1 MCISDWLTI
10 ASVCLLGAASP
21 GPSLII
27 VLRNTQVE
35 SRAQG
40 YLCAASHGFAVLL
53 YALAAVFGLSLLLTQ
68 ADLYK
73 LLTWASCFF
82 LGWVGMQ
89 LVINK
94 PNKLPILGESGREQ
108 SLLDASIQGFAVAFL
123 NPKLAV
129 FFFAIFIQFLHPAL
143 ETTHKL
149 LLAATAGLV
158 DFSWYC
164 LVVFLA
170 TGPLAIKTTKNIG
183 PIIDRTLGLVLIV
196 LAISI
201 IWR

>member
-1 MCISDWLTI
+1 MSISDWLSI
-10 ASVCLLGAASP
+10 ATVCLLGAASP

-27 VLRNTQVE
+27 VLRNSQSE
-35 SRAQG
+35 RRSQG
-40 YLCAASHGFAVLL
+40 YLCAVSHGFAVLL

-68 ADLYK
+68 SEIYK

-82 LGWVGMQ
+82 LGWMGMQ
-89 LVINK
+89 LLINK
-94 PNKLPILGESGREQ
+94 PVNLPKTGNGEDKQ
-108 SLLDASIQGFAVAFL
+108 PLLDASLQGFAVAFL

-129 FFFAIFIQFLHPAL
+129 FFFAIFSQFLHPAL
-143 ETTHKL
+143 ETSQKL
-149 LLAATAGLV
+149 LLAATAGFV
-158 DFSWYC
+158 DLSWYC

-170 TGPLAIKTTKNIG
+170 TGPLAIKMTKSLG
-183 PIIDRTLGLVLIV
+183 PIIDRTLGVVLIL